1 MSKNKTISQLLQ
13 GISISGNLN
22 IETGSILVGN
32 TSVVN
37 STGGWV
43 GSPTGLKGDTG
54 TTGST
59 GAKGDTGTT
68 GAKGDTGS
76 KGDKGDTGLA
86 NPISISALSY
96 TGDDLAV
103 DTSTPLTCTITG
115 ANFVSNTIVY
125 IDSIATNS
133 TASGITVSNSN
144 TISFTPPAKAAG
156 NYNVW
161 AVTPTGAIA
170 VLQNG
175 ILYSGTPSWTGHT
188 TSYNLT
194 VGTAANIHLSATS
207 SDTPITY
214 SLVSGTLP
222 TNTSLSS
229 NGLISGTP
237 NTAGSYPNIVVKAN
251 DAQNQDANITIG
263 LTVSLAYTSYILL
276 HLDGSNGSTT
286 ITDSSSF
293 NRTFTA
299 SGAASLNTTTK
310 KFGTA
315 SLAVGGTD
323 KVSCSESIGVN
334 SNDFTL
340 EGWVYYGSAP
350 TSWSGAPFSIGSN
363 IWNDSNSLV
372 PLFGVSV
379 IRMSINGSFYDFT
392 HGMSG
397 GTWYHLCIQRNG
409 NNFYVYRDGT
419 QIGSTVTNSGSL
431 SASGFHINGATG
443 QGNMPAGSFVDDV
456 RLVVGTNMYSL
467 GGFTAPTGALI

>member
-13 GISISGNLN
+13 GVSISGNLN

-32 TSVVN
+32 TPVVN

-43 GSPTGLKGDTG
+43 GS
-54 TTGST
+54 
-59 GAKGDTGTT
+59 
-68 GAKGDTGS
+68 
-76 KGDKGDTGLA
+76 GLA
-86 NPISISALSY
+86 IPISISTLSY

-188 TSYNLT
+188 TSYSLT

-237 NTAGSYPNIVVKAN
+237 NTAGSYPNVVVKAS

-263 LTVSLAYTSYILL
+263 LTVILNYTSYILL
-276 HLDGSNGSTT
+276 HFDGSGGSTT

-299 SGAASLNTTTK
+299 SGATLNTTTK

-315 SLAVGGTD
+315 SLAVGGTNSA
-323 KVSCSESIGVN
+323 SCSESIGVN
-334 SNDFTL
+334 TNDFTL

-350 TSWSGAPFSIGSN
+350 GSWSGAPFSIGSN
-363 IWNDSNSLV
+363 VWRDPGSLV
-372 PLFGVSV
+372 PLFGATY
-379 IRMSINGSFYDFT
+379 IRMSINGTFYDFT
-392 HGMSG
+392 HGMSS

-443 QGNMPAGSFVDDV
+443 QGNMPGASYVDDV

-467 GGFTAPTGALI
+467 GGFTAPTGALS